1 MNQQELIRKINDAA
15 NIIANKSIRGTADF
29 IIVSPEIAK
38 VIRELD
44 PVIKLRKERKQK
56 LEHLNKY
63 GKE

>member
-15 NIIANKSIRGTADF
+15 NIIANKSIRGPADF

-44 PVIKLRKERKQK
+44 PIIKLRKERKEK
-56 LEHLNKY
+56 LKILNK
-63 GKE
+63 KL

>member
-15 NIIANKSIRGTADF
+15 NIIANKSIRGPADF

-44 PVIKLRKERKQK
+44 PIIKLRKERKQK